1 MPRLEFN
8 KIKSIIKIGDIM
20 RKLKDRLDNTI
31 IIDKSKFITTIFPVS
46 TVEEIN
52 EILTMTNKKYYDAT
66 HNCYAYIIDNGN
78 IQKCSDDGEPSK
90 TAGYPMLDVFKKND
104 LTNVLAITTRYFGGI
119 KLGAGGLIRAY
130 SSSVSECLKDA
141 VFLIERELAIYEVT
155 ISYSDYS
162 KNVDYWNSQMIR
174 NQNFYADVILEIA
187 IYNEDID
194 QTLDKI
200 KNLTLGKALVSFLRR
215 ELIDV
220 VCD

>member
-1 MPRLEFN
+1 MR
-8 KIKSIIKIGDIM
+8 KIKE
-20 RKLKDRLDNTI
+20 RLDNTI
-31 IIDKSKFITTIFPVS
+31 IIDKSKFITTIYPVE
-46 TVEEIN
+46 TIEEIN
-52 EILTMTNKKYYDAT
+52 EILAATNKKYYDAT
-66 HNCYAYIIDNGN
+66 HNCYAYIIDDGN

-130 SSSVSECLKDA
+130 SSSVSEALKDA
-141 VFLIERELAIYEVT
+141 IFLVSKELAIYKVT

-162 KNVDYWNSQMIR
+162 KNVDYWNTQMIK
-174 NQNFYADVILEIA
+174 NQSFLADVTLEIA
-187 IYNEDID
+187 IYNDDID
-194 QTLDKI
+194 HTLEKI
-200 KNLTLGKALVSFLRR
+200 KNLTLGKALISFLRR